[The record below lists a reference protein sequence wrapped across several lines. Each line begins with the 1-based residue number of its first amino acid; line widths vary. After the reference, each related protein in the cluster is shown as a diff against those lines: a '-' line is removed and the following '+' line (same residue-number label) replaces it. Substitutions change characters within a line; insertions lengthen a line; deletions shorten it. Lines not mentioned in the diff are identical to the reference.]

1 MTNATSD
8 QGQITSDV
16 IGPRLAP
23 CDEPVVGTECS
34 SIARLNDAFRKSFT
48 GGRVVLSA
56 GIAALPSVAR
66 AALIAAVRG
75 FNHFD
80 ANNDPHGEHD
90 FGAVTVT
97 GYRGFW
103 KIDTYDLSL
112 RCASPNPADPSV
124 TTRVLTVM
132 LVEEY

>member
-1 MTNATSD
+1 MTNAPSN
-8 QGQITSDV
+8 QVQITSDV

-23 CDEPVVGTECS
+23 CDEPVVGTECF
-34 SIARLNDAFRKSFT
+34 SIARLNDAFRKSFA
-48 GGRVVLSA
+48 GGPVVLSA

-80 ANNDPHGEHD
+80 ADNDPHDEHD
-90 FGAVTVT
+90 FGMVKVAA
-97 GYRGFW
+97 YCCLW
-103 KIDTYDLSL
+103 KIDCYDRDL
-112 RCASPNPADPSV
+112 RFASPDLADPAV

-132 LVEEY
+132 LAKEY